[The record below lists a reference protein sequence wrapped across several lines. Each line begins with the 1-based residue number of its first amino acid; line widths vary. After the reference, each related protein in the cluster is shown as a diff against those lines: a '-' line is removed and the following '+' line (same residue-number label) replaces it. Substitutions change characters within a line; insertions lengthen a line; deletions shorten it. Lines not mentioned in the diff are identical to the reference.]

1 MYRNS
6 QYSLQDRLQQISES
20 IDLVIAR
27 CENIHSANEFLLS
40 PDNMMRFDSCV
51 MRLQTIGEQIGKI
64 LKMKD
69 SPLED
74 YPEIPWLAAYDMRNF
89 ISHEYSNIDEEIIFD
104 VIKEDLPQMQK
115 VVKTILQNI
124 PPCESVPSR

>member
-27 CENIHSANEFLLS
+27 CENIHYANEFLLS

-89 ISHEYSNIDEEIIFD
+89 ISHEYANIDEDIIFD
-104 VIKEDLPQMQK
+104 VIKEDLPRMQK
-115 VVKTILQNI
+115 VVKTILQNN
-124 PPCESVPSR
+124 PSV

>member
-27 CENIHSANEFLLS
+27 CENIHSAKEFLLS

-89 ISHEYSNIDEEIIFD
+89 ISHEYANIDEEIIFD
-104 VIKEDLPQMQK
+104 VIKEDLPRMQK
-115 VVKTILQNI
+115 VVKTILQNNN
-124 PPCESVPSR
+124 P

>member
-27 CENIHSANEFLLS
+27 CENIHSANEFFLS

-89 ISHEYSNIDEEIIFD
+89 ISHEYANIDEEIIFD
-104 VIKEDLPQMQK
+104 VIKEDLPRMQK
-115 VVKTILQNI
+115 VVKTILQNN
-124 PPCESVPSR
+124 PSV